1 MEIADFEGK
10 PFPCPVCNMALPLKI
25 SCKQKPYCTCLEC
38 GIQIFFRGQTG
49 IKRLQKIIA
58 TEHAVAAEFSG
69 PQRAILL
76 FNELQGLK
84 RQKEA
89 LDDEQGIF
97 SYDSDREKVIEAL
110 EAEIKRV
117 RSELEKAKK
126 DVEEKK

>member
-58 TEHAVAAEFSG
+58 TEQAVAAEFSG

-110 EAEIKRV
+110 EAEIKCI
-117 RSELEKAKK
+117 RSELKKAKNHT
-126 DVEEKK
+126 EKQK